1 MDWDQEFEVF
11 DIMSY
16 HDLFIK
22 WKSDVKECGRYR
34 QIQEIVDEA
43 EYSVVALNY
52 SLHQRPFPVIPPSS
66 NNKTRLTIK
75 ANFSQLLND
84 TEALSKYDLIAAR
97 PDNEQD
103 FSYCCT
109 QGELDIISLKLHER
123 MQMKIKLN
131 LVHEA
136 VKRGIMFEI
145 CYSQAL
151 RDMNARRIFIAN
163 ASNLVKAT
171 KRKNIILSSEA
182 EDLFEQRSPWDV
194 INLACLLGLN
204 ISEAHKTIVDNPELA
219 LEHGLSRKVFKSTVE
234 VVDREK
240 FVETYG
246 SEYLPM
252 RDF

>member
-1 MDWDQEFEVF
+1 M
-11 DIMSY
+11 Y

-22 WKSDVKECGRYR
+22 WKSDVKELSRSR
-34 QIQEIVDEA
+34 QIQEILSEA
-43 EYSVVALNY
+43 EYPVLALNC
-52 SLHQRPFPVIPPSS
+52 SMHQRPFPVLPSS
-66 NNKTRLTIK
+66 SSYKTRLTVK

-84 TEALSKYDLIAAR
+84 TEALSRYDLIAAR

-103 FSYCCT
+103 FSFCCT

-151 RDMNARRIFIAN
+151 RDMNARRVFIAN

-182 EDLFEQRSPWDV
+182 EDIFEQRAPWDV

-204 ISEAHKTIVDNPELA
+204 ISEAHQTIVGNPEMA
-219 LEHGLSRKVFKSTVE
+219 LEHGQARRVFKSTVE
-234 VVDREK
+234 VMNKEK
-240 FVETYG
+240 FLESYG
-246 SEYLPM
+246 DEYLPY
-252 RDF
+252 DS